1 MKIYIGKGWE
11 IHYLNGAPFCE
22 FDIINYLRR
31 LCYEMALYVKFENI
45 REILGDV
52 DYLDM
57 KNLKE
62 IIDNGTIIVKYP
74 NPQIP
79 NLITGYLKGS
89 HYDRKITPFL
99 IYAIFITAKYILG
112 CIEKNTTT
120 REKEIDF
127 VRDMIRIFT
136 FSNSESFMFKAFVNV
151 SGVSPRQVEANFEA
165 SVEANLETSDLLN
178 QNASLASEFI
188 MDLIGEE
195 KIACRAPI
203 VLFVVANFIHKHE
216 IGNWQNFSDHKI
228 FRDYE
233 HFHDEE
239 FAQTIEFTP
248 EFTKD
253 KKAKELIWEMLD
265 EIKATNLTTT
275 QISNLVIDIYSRTA
289 PNQFEGCPDEVVRHF
304 RENFHI
310 LLDYN
315 AENSDTSIAN
325 KILEYAEQIY
335 EIYYG
340 KICTKTYEI
349 LSMFFYGNRQANQIF
364 IQHIYKEIRPTLF
377 CVNVLVNIMALKF
390 IKLKNF
396 NDDIARPFVENF
408 CYAFLTDLKTYH
420 QWDYLG

>member
-99 IYAIFITAKYILG
+99 IYAIFITAKYNLG

-151 SGVSPRQVEANFEA
+151 SGVGPRQVEANF
-165 SVEANLETSDLLN
+165 EANLETSDLLN

-216 IGNWQNFSDHKI
+216 IGNWQNFADHKI

-239 FAQTIEFTP
+239 FAQTIEFAP
-248 EFTKD
+248 EFEKD
-253 KKAKELIWEMLD
+253 KKAKELILKMLD
-265 EIKATNLTTT
+265 EVEALNLSEEE
-275 QISNLVIDIYSRTA
+275 IGNLNIDTFMKTS
-289 PNQFEGCPDEVVRHF
+289 PKNFKEPDDVVRHV
-304 RENFHI
+304 RQIMGVDLKYN
-310 LLDYN
+310 LDDIDINVSFIPISYG
-315 AENSDTSIAN
+315 I
-325 KILEYAEQIY
+325 KLY

-340 KICTKTYEI
+340 EVDFDVYSALNVGFYNYITRRKVRPI
-349 LSMFFYGNRQANQIF
+349 LFCINQI
-364 IQHIYKEIRPTLF
+364 
-377 CVNVLVNIMALKF
+377 VNLIVFKF
-390 IKLKNF
+390 IKMKNL
-396 NDDIARPFVENF
+396 DDATTKILMENF
-408 CYAFLTDLKTYH
+408 TSSVLTDLKTYD
-420 QWDYLG
+420 QWGWF